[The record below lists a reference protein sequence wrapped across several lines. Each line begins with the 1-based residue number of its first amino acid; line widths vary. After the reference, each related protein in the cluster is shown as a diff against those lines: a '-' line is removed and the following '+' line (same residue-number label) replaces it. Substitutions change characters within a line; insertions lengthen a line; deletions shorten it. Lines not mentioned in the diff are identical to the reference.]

1 MVVSVLEHVWL
12 WNECTSATW
21 MQEIIE
27 TNVSVLGIDS
37 IKTLSSGLLDSGS
50 KIQSARAPH
59 ALETAKTT
67 GKKRVESR
75 YDFQMICHLHSV
87 TECLHYVTVC
97 KHSVTECK

>member
-37 IKTLSSGLLDSGS
+37 IKTLKVIRSGLLDSGS

-59 ALETAKTT
+59 ALETAKTL
-67 GKKRVESR
+67 S
-75 YDFQMICHLHSV
+75 
-87 TECLHYVTVC
+87 
-97 KHSVTECK
+97 